1 MTTLLNVSNTTHKE
15 LVRRVESCT
24 LLKMAFLDTLG
35 ELPDAGHEIVDLWI
49 NRLTVEPDGTIR
61 VNYQKKYRNGIKI
74 VFDGILSIYKTDAG
88 KTFYGEQSM
97 CLDSYYW
104 KTRHL
109 VKHAEVSDIVVDFN
123 LQ

>member
-1 MTTLLNVSNTTHKE
+1 MSHQFSGE
-15 LVRRVESCT
+15 LQAHARLHHHFQSVRRNALS
-24 LLKMAFLDTLG
+24 G
-35 ELPDAGHEIVDLWI
+35 NEIVDLWI
-49 NRLTVEPDGTIR
+49 NRLTVEPDGTIT
-61 VNYQKKYRNGIKI
+61 VNYQKKYRTGIKI

-97 CLDSYYW
+97 CLGSYYW

-109 VKHAEVSDIVVDFN
+109 VKHAEVSDIVVDFD